1 MLWQPVCFPVTLPSH
16 PVGAAPVRRAAGCA
30 ARCEAQ
36 TPRSRQR
43 RTHARR
49 LVACGVLRTPSALS
63 WRQQA
68 DRLKYVPMA
77 ATDSLCAPVCVSD
90 RTLVLVLG
98 GWSPGPL
105 DALRRAMRGHEVDF
119 LEPPLH
125 MPPAGIRWCC
135 TWEAVLLA
143 CCLWLALFLLTRGG
157 SLPLVQRGA
166 LLLASV
172 LALPAAVV
180 LLVRGRVEI
189 KAGLAGQPH
198 PARPVGRGWPCHRGH
213 PRAGEASLL
222 PTQVRGSIRRSI
234 RSARREIERRRVD
247 VVVGFSWGGGVA
259 CWLLAERHWCAPTS
273 SGSNPPLP

>member
-1 MLWQPVCFPVTLPSH
+1 MLPCFKTVQNPS
-16 PVGAAPVRRAAGCA
+16 C
-30 ARCEAQ
+30 
-36 TPRSRQR
+36 
-43 RTHARR
+43 
-49 LVACGVLRTPSALS
+49 
-63 WRQQA
+63 
-68 DRLKYVPMA
+68 MA
-77 ATDSLCAPVCVSD
+77 ATDSLCAPACVSD

-143 CCLWLALFLLTRGG
+143 CCIWLALFLLTRGG

-198 PARPVGRGWPCHRGH
+198 PARPAGRGWP
-213 PRAGEASLL
+213 
-222 PTQVRGSIRRSI
+222 
-234 RSARREIERRRVD
+234 
-247 VVVGFSWGGGVA
+247 
-259 CWLLAERHWCAPTS
+259 
-273 SGSNPPLP
+273 